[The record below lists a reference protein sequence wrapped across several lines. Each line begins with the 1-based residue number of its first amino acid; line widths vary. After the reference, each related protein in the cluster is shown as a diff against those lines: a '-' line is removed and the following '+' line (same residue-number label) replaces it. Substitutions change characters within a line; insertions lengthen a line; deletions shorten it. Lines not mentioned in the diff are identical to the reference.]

1 MNIEEFLEINCIF
14 VKTLIMEQFKNIKEF
29 LSEFSELKELEIDE
43 KVDFGNE
50 NIEYYVVYEYHR
62 YRGVFQLND
71 NESNKNSQ
79 IKSKWSDDYLRDGGD
94 DEEFIRNNFDEYLE
108 VFEDD
113 FFTIFVNKIIS
124 KNFNKILNDKLDEFK
139 KSDSYDSFSLFYDFC
154 DWLDDYGMC
163 SSKEDF
169 DSFTDIISEDE
180 ISVKNIV
187 DEVNIDNKY
196 NIIKWGSWS
205 LTQEE
210 NLKLM
215 YRVLKD

>member
-1 MNIEEFLEINCIF
+1 MGKSNTVDIKKFLNEF
-14 VKTLIMEQFKNIKEF
+14 
-29 LSEFSELKELEIDE
+29 KELEIDD

-79 IKSKWSDDYLRDGGD
+79 IKSKWSDDYVRDGMD

-108 VFEDD
+108 VIEDD

-124 KNFNKILNDKLDEFK
+124 KDFNKIFSDKLNEFK
-139 KSDSYDSFSLFYDFC
+139 ESGSYETYSIFNDFME
-154 DWLDDYGMC
+154 WLTDYNMC
-163 SSKEDF
+163 YSIEDF
-169 DSFTDIISEDE
+169 DGFTDIISEDE
-180 ISVKNIV
+180 ILVKNIV

-196 NIIKWGSWS
+196 NIIKWGSWDYTS
-205 LTQEE
+205 EE

-215 YRVLKD
+215 YRELKD